1 MQKNHTKKAQMFIF
15 AIIFTLTIIGAASA
29 ADNSSSNLV
38 TASVDQATQNSS
50 QTLTEQTQQDPNTS
64 NDQATQ
70 NSSQTISGQTQQDP
84 ITSNSQT
91 TATTGP
97 QCLIVFDD
105 GNVAQYDIG
114 FNYMQTKGIV
124 GTAYVNG
131 YNIGT
136 DGVLTLADLKSMN
149 AAGWIIGN
157 HCYVH
162 QNLLTLTNNQIIG
175 NITENIQFLTNNGLP
190 NGAYDLAY
198 PGGFYDD
205 NVMNI
210 MASLNMQTGRTIN
223 PEPIA
228 DVGTINNLY
237 ELPGYV
243 VYNTTSVSTIE
254 NYVQTAVTNSQ
265 TIIILF
271 HNIADSSKGYDYN
284 IQTNNFKTVINYIA
298 ASGINCINIDDLYQE
313 AVHNY
318 HTNIAVGTAEGIK
331 GDVVTLMA
339 TLTDKY
345 NKPVKGKTI
354 QFNVGGT
361 LVGTPVTTDVNGI
374 AKLSYTITQTIS
386 GSYQIL
392 AQFLGDNIYAA
403 TSNTNNLKVDYTP
416 TLPDLTVSNLQI
428 PTNIKTGTTNP
439 ITVTVS
445 NLGQT
450 DAGTFSNKLYDGTTQ
465 IGEIILNSLKAGT
478 NTPITFN
485 WIPTT
490 SGTHTL
496 KIITDANN
504 QITESNENN
513 NQITQDTTVTTPPL
527 LPDLTITNI
536 QTPSNPVTGQTYPIT
551 ITITNNGGTDAGTFT
566 IKTYDGNNNMG
577 KQTING
583 LASGTSTT
591 ITYNWNPTTTG
602 THTIN
607 AIADYYNTI
616 TETNENNNQLTQQ
629 ITVT

>member
-1 MQKNHTKKAQMFIF
+1 
-15 AIIFTLTIIGAASA
+15 
-29 ADNSSSNLV
+29 
-38 TASVDQATQNSS
+38 
-50 QTLTEQTQQDPNTS
+50 
-64 NDQATQ
+64 
-70 NSSQTISGQTQQDP
+70 
-84 ITSNSQT
+84 
-91 TATTGP
+91 
-97 QCLIVFDD
+97 
-105 GNVAQYDIG
+105 
-114 FNYMQTKGIV
+114 
-124 GTAYVNG
+124 
-131 YNIGT
+131 
-136 DGVLTLADLKSMN
+136 
-149 AAGWIIGN
+149 
-157 HCYVH
+157 
-162 QNLLTLTNNQIIG
+162 
-175 NITENIQFLTNNGLP
+175 
-190 NGAYDLAY
+190 
-198 PGGFYDD
+198 
-205 NVMNI
+205 
-210 MASLNMQTGRTIN
+210 
-223 PEPIA
+223 
-228 DVGTINNLY
+228 
-237 ELPGYV
+237 V

-254 NYVQTAVTNSQ
+254 NYVQTAVTNNQ

-318 HTNIAVGTAEGIK
+318 QTNIAVGTAEGIK
-331 GDVVTLMA
+331 GDVVTLVA

-386 GSYQIL
+386 GTYTIL

-428 PTNIKTGTTNP
+428 PTNPTIGQTYP

-465 IGEIILNSLKAGT
+465 IGEIILNSLTAGT

-504 QITESNENN
+504 QITETNENN
-513 NQITQDTTVTTPPL
+513 NQITQDTTVTTPP
-527 LPDLTITNI
+527 DLTISNI

-583 LASGTSTT
+583 LAAGTSTT

-616 TETNENNNQLTQQ
+616 TETNENNNQQTQQ